1 MAKFSSLI
9 SGTTPDH
16 GKNRG
21 KDPNKTRIIVHHWA
35 GTTGGDTALMKPKG
49 QNSRGDVSASY
60 ILYSDGRL
68 IGQVS
73 EEFSPWTTGSA
84 DWGSVT
90 VETQNAKGAPNWDI
104 DARAKEKLAQ
114 LMADLSDRYGWGEL
128 KLGTNVRM
136 HREFNATACP
146 GPDMVASLPSIVARA
161 NQLRKGGGGSTPTPT
176 PSGGTYTVSKG
187 ETLSSIA
194 AKYGTTWQALQALNG
209 LSDPN
214 KIYPGQKIKVPSG
227 GGSAN
232 PSESISAVAKRVIRG
247 DFGNGQDR
255 VNRLR
260 AAGYDPAEVQAEVN
274 RQLGGGGSKTPAPS
288 NVDAIARQVIRGDW
302 GNDPERKR
310 KLTAAGYDYSAVQRR
325 VNEILAGK

>member
-9 SGTTPDH
+9 TGTTPDH

-21 KDPNKTRIIVHHWA
+21 SDPNKKRIIVHHWA
-35 GTTGGDTALMKPKG
+35 GTSGGDTALMKPKG

-68 IGQVS
+68 VGQVS

-128 KLGTNVRM
+128 RLGTNVRM

-161 NQLRKGGGGSTPTPT
+161 NQLRKGGGGSQ
-176 PSGGTYTVSKG
+176 PSTGGTYTVAKG
-187 ETLSSIA
+187 DTLSGIA
-194 AKYGTTWQALQALNG
+194 SKYGTTWQELQRLNG
-209 LSDPN
+209 LSNPN
-214 KIYPGQKIKVPSG
+214 LIHPGQKLKVP
-227 GGSAN
+227 GGSTT
-232 PSESISAVAKRVIRG
+232 PSKPSQSLADVAKAVIRG
-247 DFGNGQDR
+247 DYGNGQDR

-260 AAGYDPAEVQAEVN
+260 AAGYDPAEVQQEVN
-274 RQLGGGGSKTPAPS
+274 RQLYGGGSKTPVAS
-288 NVDAIARQVIRGDW
+288 NVDAVARQVIRGDW
-302 GNDPERKR
+302 GNDPERKKR
-310 KLTAAGYDYSAVQRR
+310 LTAAGYDYSAVQRR

>member
-9 SGTTPDH
+9 NGTTPDH

-21 KDPNKTRIIVHHWA
+21 KDPNKKRIIVHHWA
-35 GTTGGDTALMKPKG
+35 GTAGGDTALMKPKG

-90 VETQNAKGAPNWDI
+90 VETQNAANGGNWPI

-128 KLGTNVRM
+128 RLGTNVRY
-136 HREFNATACP
+136 HGEFYATACP
-146 GPDMVASLPSIVARA
+146 GPDMIASLPSIVKRA
-161 NQLRKGGGGSTPTPT
+161 NQLRKGGGGSQ
-176 PSGGTYTVSKG
+176 PSTGGTYTVVKG
-187 ETLSSIA
+187 DTLSGIA
-194 AKYGTTWQALQALNG
+194 GKYGTTWQELQRLNG
-209 LSDPN
+209 LADPN
-214 KIYPGQKIKVPSG
+214 KIFPGQKIKVPSG
-227 GGSAN
+227 GGST
-232 PSESISAVAKRVIRG
+232 PSKPSQSLADVAKAVIRG
-247 DFGNGQDR
+247 DYGNGQDR

-260 AAGYDPAEVQAEVN
+260 AAGYDPAEVQQEVN
-274 RQLGGGGSKTPAPS
+274 RQLYGGGSKTPVAS
-288 NVDAIARQVIRGDW
+288 NVDAVARQVIRGDW
-302 GNDPERKR
+302 GNDPERKKR
-310 KLTAAGYDYSAVQRR
+310 LTAAGYDYSAVQRR